1 MENCQWRSAKI
12 QSKDIY
18 SFWNHLDA
26 SNFLSYPVWNLSVL
40 VWKKCESRSSLT
52 PANCVTSLRH
62 FFPKNQY
69 YKIILLVFTKNRLKV
84 FFLMAIDDHSS
95 LAFELILQ
103 PSALNDKL
111 LSRQKT
117 VNAQGTVFNFSFL
130 QTFQPQAIQ
139 DLFPISNRN
148 CHRFLYSQSS

>member
-18 SFWNHLDA
+18 SFWNNLGA
-26 SNFLSYPVWNLSVL
+26 SNFLSYPVWNLSCL
-40 VWKKCESRSSLT
+40 KEVWKSKFSDTGKLRNVLASL
-52 PANCVTSLRH
+52 
-62 FFPKNQY
+62 FPEKSGLQNNLGVHQ
-69 YKIILLVFTKNRLKV
+69 KQTKV
-84 FFLMAIDDHSS
+84 FFIMAIDDHSS

-148 CHRFLYSQSS
+148 CHRFLNSQSS